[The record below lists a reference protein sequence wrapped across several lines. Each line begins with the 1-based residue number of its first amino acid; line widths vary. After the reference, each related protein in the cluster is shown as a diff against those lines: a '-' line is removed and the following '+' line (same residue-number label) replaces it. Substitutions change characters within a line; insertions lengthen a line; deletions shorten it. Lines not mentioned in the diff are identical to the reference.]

1 MAVSSSTA
9 TAGVGGWDYST
20 MLNNLA
26 DLEQQRLTPYTT
38 LQSTCKNKISAW
50 GTISSLMT
58 TLQGTVK
65 KLESSAFNTM
75 KVSKTTAFTATA
87 TDSANA
93 DTHSV
98 SVDQLAA
105 AHKLKT
111 GTFDSADKALGSQDG
126 GTRTLTITQKDGS
139 SVQVELKDDQTSLK
153 DIAKAINDKGGD
165 VSASVQRTSDGEYQL
180 MLSSK
185 KTGEDG
191 EMTVSVEGDE
201 QLGAVFNTSNG
212 GTGNDSMTQV
222 TAAQDAKVTVDG
234 TQYTRSSNNISD
246 IIDGVTLNLNAESKD
261 DKPEQLTLSVD
272 TSAIKKTL
280 QDFVKQYNALLSETS
295 AESKFVPVD
304 SSGSSSSTEKS
315 GVLMGDSTLRS
326 LVSGFRNAVAGTYG
340 DTDSDYSSL
349 ADLGISINAQS
360 GQMTLDED
368 KLDKAIDDNPDQI
381 GKIFKGSGDTAG
393 LASSL
398 ESIITEYAGDNGDGK
413 TSGTIKSTTDAL
425 NTQLTDIGNQITKTQ
440 TLIDSQVELY
450 RKQFA
455 NADLIYSQ
463 MSNLQNTLT
472 AMFSK
477 L

>member
-1 MAVSSSTA
+1 MAVSSA
-9 TAGVGGWDYST
+9 TAIPGVGGFDYST
-20 MLNNLA
+20 LLNNLA

-38 LQSTCKNKISAW
+38 SQSTCKNKISAW

-65 KLESSAFNTM
+65 KLENSAFNTM
-75 KVSKTTAFTATA
+75 KVSETTAFTATA

-98 SVDQLAA
+98 RVDQLAV

-111 GTFDSADKALGSQDG
+111 ATFDSSDKALGSQDG
-126 GTRTLTITQKDGS
+126 GTRTLTITQKDGA
-139 SVQVELKDDQTSLK
+139 SVQVELKDEQTSLN

-165 VSASVQRTSDGEYQL
+165 VSASVQRTGDGQYQL

-201 QLGAVFNTSNG
+201 QLGALFNTSNG
-212 GTGNDSMTQV
+212 GTGNDKMTQV
-222 TAAQDAKVTVDG
+222 SAAQDAKVTVDG
-234 TQYTRSSNNISD
+234 TQYTRSINNISD
-246 IIDGVTLNLNAESKD
+246 IIDGVTLNLNAVSKD
-261 DKPEQLTLSVD
+261 DTPEQLTLSVD
-272 TSAIKKTL
+272 TSAIKTTL
-280 QDFVKQYNALLSETS
+280 QDFVKQYNALLSEAS
-295 AESKFVPVD
+295 AESKFVPLD
-304 SSGSSSSTEKS
+304 TSSSSTEKS

-326 LVSGFRNAVAGTYG
+326 LVSGFRNAVASTYG
-340 DTDSDYSSL
+340 DTGSDYSSL
-349 ADLGISINAQS
+349 ADLGISIDTQN

-368 KLDKAIDDNPDQI
+368 KLDKAIADNSDQI
-381 GKIFKGSGDTAG
+381 GKIFKGSGETAG

-398 ESIITEYAGDNGDGK
+398 ESIITKFAGDEGDGK
-413 TSGTIKSTTDAL
+413 TSGMIKTTTDDL
-425 NTQLTDIGNQITKTQ
+425 NTQLTDIGDQITKTQ
-440 TLIDSQVELY
+440 VLIDSQVELY

-455 NADLIYSQ
+455 NADLIVNQ
-463 MSNLQNTLT
+463 TNNLQNTLAT
-472 AMFSK
+472 MFSQ